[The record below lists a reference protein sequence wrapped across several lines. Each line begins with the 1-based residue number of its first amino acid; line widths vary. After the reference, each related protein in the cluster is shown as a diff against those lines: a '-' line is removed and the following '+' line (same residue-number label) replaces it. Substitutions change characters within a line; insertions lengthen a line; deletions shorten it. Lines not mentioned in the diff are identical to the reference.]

1 MKQKFRSAGQ
11 FLRWSPWQVRLSIV
25 VMGLGQLC
33 YGQIV
38 KGLFYLSCFAVL
50 LTYFIM
56 RGFSDLI
63 GFFTLG
69 TSEENLWLGIPG
81 DNSLTMLILGLFAI
95 FILMFMVL
103 LHISN
108 VKDAVFTAKMKEAG
122 MPVRKF
128 RQTLATAADE
138 KFHLTA
144 LTVPVVGVAI
154 FSILPI
160 VFMICIAFTDLGGD
174 VVYPKLA
181 NWSLAAWQKILS
193 LGKIG
198 GTFVKILGWNV
209 VWAILSTALNF
220 VLGLGMALLLNKKN
234 VKGSKFWRAFPI
246 LAYAIP
252 GFISMLGFK
261 FMFSQSGPINYYLD
275 EAGLMRIFFL
285 TNDAS
290 AKWWARGIGLFVNA
304 WISTPSIM
312 LMTTGILSNINTD
325 LYEAASLD
333 GASAFQQFKKITL
346 PFVIFSTTPV
356 LIGQFVGN
364 FNNFGIFFFLRGGVI
379 SNYADYFLAS
389 DTDLLINWLYKLSVD
404 NNYYSIGA
412 AISLIIFLSTA
423 VLSLSV
429 YVRSAAYKQE
439 DTYQ

>member
-1 MKQKFRSAGQ
+1 MKISR
-11 FLRWSPWQVRLSIV
+11 FLRWAPWQVKLSCL

-38 KGLFYLSCFAVL
+38 KGLFYLGAFGGL
-50 LTYFIM
+50 LAFFLI
-56 RGFSDLI
+56 RGFEDLA

-69 TSEENLWLGIPG
+69 TQEENLWLGLAG
-81 DNSLTMLILGLFAI
+81 DNSLTMLILGLFSV
-95 FILMFMVL
+95 FILILGVV
-103 LHISN
+103 LHITN
-108 VKDAVFTAKMKEAG
+108 VRDVIYTAKEREKGRPA
-122 MPVRKF
+122 PKF
-128 RQTLATAADE
+128 RSTLETAADG

-144 LTVPVVGVAI
+144 LALPVVGVTI

-174 VVYPKLA
+174 VIHPKLA
-181 NWSLAAWQKILS
+181 SWSLSAWKKILS

-198 GTFVKILGWNV
+198 STFTKILGWNV
-209 VWAILSTALNF
+209 VWAVVSTALNF
-220 VLGLGMALLLNKKN
+220 VLGLGMALLLNKRN
-234 VKGSKFWRAFPI
+234 VKGSKFWRAFPV

-261 FMFSQSGPINYYLD
+261 YMFSQSGPINYYLD
-275 EAGLMRIFFL
+275 QAGLMRIFFL

-290 AKWWARGIGLFVNA
+290 AKWWARGIGIFVNA
-304 WISTPSIM
+304 WITTPSIM

-325 LYEAASLD
+325 LYEAAALD
-333 GASAFQQFKKITL
+333 GASGFQQFRRITL

-356 LIGQFVGN
+356 LISQFVGN
-364 FNNFGIFFFLRGGVI
+364 FNNFGIFFFLRSGVI

-412 AISLIIFLSTA
+412 AISLIIFVITA
-423 VLSLSV
+423 ALSLSV
-429 YVRSAAYKQE
+429 YVRSNAYAQE
-439 DTYQ
+439 DTYR

>member
-1 MKQKFRSAGQ
+1 MKQKLHNTAS
-11 FLRWSPWQVRLSIV
+11 FLKWAPWQVKLSMV

-38 KGLFYLSCFAVL
+38 KGLFYIGCFCVFL
-50 LTYFIM
+50 LYFISS
-56 RGFSDLI
+56 GFHDLV

-69 TSEENLWLGIPG
+69 TKEENLWLGIAG
-81 DNSLTMLILGLFAI
+81 DNSLTMLILGWFSI
-95 FILMFMVL
+95 FILIFAV
-103 LHISN
+103 IVYITN
-108 VKDAVFTAKMKEAG
+108 VKDAVYTARCREQGK
-122 MPVRKF
+122 PVHKF
-128 RQTLATAADE
+128 RQTLETAADN
-138 KFHLTA
+138 KFHMSA
-144 LTVPVVGVAI
+144 LAIPVVGVSI

-181 NWSLAAWQKILS
+181 NWSFSAWKKILS

-198 GTFVKILGWNV
+198 STFTKILGWNI

-220 VLGLGMALLLNKKN
+220 VVGLGMALLLNKRN

-261 FMFSQSGPINYYLD
+261 YMFSQSGPINYYLD
-275 EAGLMRIFFL
+275 QAGMMRIFFL

-290 AKWWARGIGLFVNA
+290 AKWWARGIGLFVNV
-304 WISTPSIM
+304 WISAPSIM
-312 LMTTGILSNINTD
+312 LMATGILSNIDTN

-333 GASAFQQFKKITL
+333 GASAFTQFQKITL
-346 PFVIFSTTPV
+346 PFVVFSTTPV
-356 LIGQFVGN
+356 LISQFVGN
-364 FNNFGIFFFLRGGVI
+364 FNNFGIFFFLRSGVI

-412 AISLIIFLSTA
+412 AISLIIFLITA
-423 VLSLSV
+423 SLSLMV

-439 DTYQ
+439 DTFQ